1 MSRVAKVRER
11 VLAIRAKHPDWPAYR
26 VAKSLSIPA
35 SMARRILGEPLPPRQ
50 VLREKPQQPERF
62 NWKQQ
67 GRGCDRLLQRINQFH
82 PDAQAA

>member
-11 VLAIRAKHPDWPAYR
+11 VLALRQANPELPAHKIAKAVGVR
-26 VAKSLSIPA
+26 VA
-35 SMARRILGEPLPPRQ
+35 MVRRVLGEPTPPRIAP
-50 VLREKPQQPERF
+50 VLNPERF